1 MNLYGALVGRVGPA
15 AANAIV
21 VVIRATAIVG
31 VVLLSDIGFTT
42 FTYLQLGR

>member
-1 MNLYGALVGRVGPA
+1 MNVYQKLAERAGPK

-21 VVIRATAIVG
+21 VVIRAAAIVA